1 MGSSIHRH
9 GLRALWIFAGL
20 TLGSASAVA
29 VPSDADIQKI
39 VNERVEGLGGATG
52 GVGIVVGIVRPEG
65 RTVVAQGRL
74 SAADSRTPD
83 ADTAFEIGS
92 LTKVFTALLLAD
104 MVERREVQLGD
115 AVAKHLPTARIP
127 ERNGRKITFLDLA
140 THTSGL
146 PFMPPPGTGDAAE
159 KPYTDERLYEF
170 IANYEL
176 PRDIGIEWEYSN
188 VGYWL
193 LAQALAARAGDDYAT
208 LLRERVIAPLK
219 LRSTELEPS
228 PAMKAKLAV
237 GHNAALQPAQSW
249 TTVPLYAA
257 MSPTGGLFST
267 ASDLLQFLSVALGY
281 DRSRLSTAM
290 NAMLTT
296 RRPAPPNQQALGW
309 LASRS
314 NNEQLIFHDG
324 GTLGYASAVAWD
336 PKQRVGVVVLSNQ
349 VEGVGDIARHL
360 LRPELPLRKPTATKQ
375 TEIMLSSAVLD
386 SYAGRYEA
394 SDEGT
399 FVIARKQGFLEIQA
413 PPDWGLPALRLRPA
427 TERDFFV
434 VELPLRVTFQ
444 IEGEGH
450 VTGILVHPPR
460 GQQTVSGRRL

>member
-1 MGSSIHRH
+1 
-9 GLRALWIFAGL
+9 
-20 TLGSASAVA
+20 
-29 VPSDADIQKI
+29 
-39 VNERVEGLGGATG
+39 
-52 GVGIVVGIVRPEG
+52 
-65 RTVVAQGRL
+65 
-74 SAADSRTPD
+74 
-83 ADTAFEIGS
+83 
-92 LTKVFTALLLAD
+92 
-104 MVERREVQLGD
+104 

-159 KPYTDERLYEF
+159 MPYTNERLYEF
-170 IANYEL
+170 LASYEL

-193 LAQALAARAGDDYAT
+193 LAQGLAARAGDDYET

-228 PAMKAKLAV
+228 PAVKAKLAV

-249 TTVPLYAA
+249 ATMPLYAA
-257 MSPTGGLFST
+257 MSPTGGLVST
-267 ASDLLQFLSVALGY
+267 MNDLLQFLSVALGY
-281 DRSRLSTAM
+281 ERSRLSTAM

-296 RRPAPPNQQALGW
+296 RRPAPPHQQALGW
-309 LASRS
+309 LANRSS

-336 PKQRVGVVVLSNQ
+336 PKQRVGVVVLSTQ

-375 TEIMLSSAVLD
+375 TEITLSSAVLD
-386 SYAGRYEA
+386 SYAGRYEV

-399 FVIARKQGFLEIQA
+399 FVIARKQDFLEIQA
-413 PPDWGLPALRLRPA
+413 PSDWGLPALRLRPA

-444 IEGEGH
+444 VEGEGH

-460 GQQTVSGRRL
+460 GQKAVSGRRL